1 MHVKGKNTDNRY
13 LALRFNLDGPPDSRT
28 FAGRLTCR
36 IQPACK
42 GGEMRFGPFL
52 ILGLLLLL
60 AWVGGFVVYHSAGFL
75 IHVLLVL
82 AVISVIV
89 HFFTG
94 TRTSGA

>member
-1 MHVKGKNTDNRY
+1 MAE
-13 LALRFNLDGPPDSRT
+13 LAGAVYP
-28 FAGRLTCR
+28 AV
-36 IQPACK
+36 ACK

-75 IHVLLVL
+75 IHILLVL